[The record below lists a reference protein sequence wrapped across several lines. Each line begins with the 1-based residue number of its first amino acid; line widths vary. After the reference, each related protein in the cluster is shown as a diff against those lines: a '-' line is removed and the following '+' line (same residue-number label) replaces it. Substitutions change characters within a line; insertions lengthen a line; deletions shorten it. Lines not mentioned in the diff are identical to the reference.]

1 MQMNMNRREFLA
13 AFGTVAAG
21 AVLAGCGNSN
31 ATSTD
36 SSSDAK
42 SDEKKGMTL
51 IEDGKLTV
59 VAELG
64 FAPFEYMDEKTGEPV
79 GFDVDVIN
87 AVAEKMGLTAS
98 YLPNQKFDTLVPII
112 KQGGKADVSIAAVP
126 YLDSNQ
132 AIVVAKG
139 SSETEE
145 TLNDASKQVVC
156 QGGTTGDEWIGENLP
171 DAVRVP
177 VDDVTA
183 ALTGVQTGLYQAM
196 VVDLP
201 VASYMLSQSF
211 SDLEIVKEIPTGEQ
225 YGIAVSKD
233 NPELTQAV
241 NKALEDMKSD
251 GTMKEIE
258 TKWFGSRPP
267 QGSIS
272 AFQQIEKMAG
282 PFLGGV
288 PPTAYEWREDAA
300 PEQERRSGARA
311 GGPVCRGARGVL
323 RRGPGHPAG
332 SACHDHREG
341 HRQAQRGRRLRRHRC
356 YEHAPYLGGNG
367 RVRRGRLV
375 RDPAAARGRDL

>member
-36 SSSDAK
+36 SSSDTK

-112 KQGGKADVSIAAVP
+112 KQGGKADVSIAAITITDERMESVDFSEP

-201 VASYMLSQSF
+201 VASYMLAQSF
-211 SDLEIVKEIPTGEQ
+211 SDLQIVKEIPTGEQ

-258 TKWFGSRPP
+258 TKWFGSE
-267 QGSIS
+267 I
-272 AFQQIEKMAG
+272 
-282 PFLGGV
+282 
-288 PPTAYEWREDAA
+288 
-300 PEQERRSGARA
+300 
-311 GGPVCRGARGVL
+311 
-323 RRGPGHPAG
+323 
-332 SACHDHREG
+332 
-341 HRQAQRGRRLRRHRC
+341 
-356 YEHAPYLGGNG
+356 
-367 RVRRGRLV
+367 
-375 RDPAAARGRDL
+375 

>member
-1 MQMNMNRREFLA
+1 MQMNMNRRGFLA

-31 ATSTD
+31 AASTD

-87 AVAEKMGLTAS
+87 AVAEKMGLIAS

-112 KQGGKADVSIAAVP
+112 KQGGKADVSIAAITITDERLESVDFSEP

-139 SSETEE
+139 SSETQE

-201 VASYMLSQSF
+201 VASYMLAQSF
-211 SDLEIVKEIPTGEQ
+211 SDLQIVKEIPTGEQ

-258 TKWFGSRPP
+258 TKWFGSE
-267 QGSIS
+267 I
-272 AFQQIEKMAG
+272 
-282 PFLGGV
+282 
-288 PPTAYEWREDAA
+288 
-300 PEQERRSGARA
+300 
-311 GGPVCRGARGVL
+311 
-323 RRGPGHPAG
+323 
-332 SACHDHREG
+332 
-341 HRQAQRGRRLRRHRC
+341 
-356 YEHAPYLGGNG
+356 
-367 RVRRGRLV
+367 
-375 RDPAAARGRDL
+375 

>member
-31 ATSTD
+31 AASTD

-87 AVAEKMGLTAS
+87 AVAEKMGLIAS

-112 KQGGKADVSIAAVP
+112 KQGGKADVSIAAITITDERLESVDFSEP

-201 VASYMLSQSF
+201 VASYMLAQSF
-211 SDLEIVKEIPTGEQ
+211 SDLQIVKEIPTGEQ

-258 TKWFGSRPP
+258 TKWFGSE
-267 QGSIS
+267 I
-272 AFQQIEKMAG
+272 
-282 PFLGGV
+282 
-288 PPTAYEWREDAA
+288 
-300 PEQERRSGARA
+300 
-311 GGPVCRGARGVL
+311 
-323 RRGPGHPAG
+323 
-332 SACHDHREG
+332 
-341 HRQAQRGRRLRRHRC
+341 
-356 YEHAPYLGGNG
+356 
-367 RVRRGRLV
+367 
-375 RDPAAARGRDL
+375 

>member
-1 MQMNMNRREFLA
+1 MKMNMSRREFLA

-31 ATSTD
+31 AASTD

-42 SDEKKGMTL
+42 SDEKKGMAL

-112 KQGGKADVSIAAVP
+112 KQGGKADVSIAAITITDERMESVDFSEP

-201 VASYMLSQSF
+201 VASYMLAQSF
-211 SDLEIVKEIPTGEQ
+211 SDLQIVKEIPTGEQ

-258 TKWFGSRPP
+258 TKWFGSE
-267 QGSIS
+267 I
-272 AFQQIEKMAG
+272 
-282 PFLGGV
+282 
-288 PPTAYEWREDAA
+288 
-300 PEQERRSGARA
+300 
-311 GGPVCRGARGVL
+311 
-323 RRGPGHPAG
+323 
-332 SACHDHREG
+332 
-341 HRQAQRGRRLRRHRC
+341 
-356 YEHAPYLGGNG
+356 
-367 RVRRGRLV
+367 
-375 RDPAAARGRDL
+375 

>member
-1 MQMNMNRREFLA
+1 MQMNMNRLEFLA
-13 AFGTVAAG
+13 AFGTVAAS

-112 KQGGKADVSIAAVP
+112 KQGGKADCGVSNFTITDERMESVDFSEP

-201 VASYMLSQSF
+201 VASSMLSQSF

-258 TKWFGSRPP
+258 TKWFGSE
-267 QGSIS
+267 I
-272 AFQQIEKMAG
+272 
-282 PFLGGV
+282 
-288 PPTAYEWREDAA
+288 
-300 PEQERRSGARA
+300 
-311 GGPVCRGARGVL
+311 
-323 RRGPGHPAG
+323 
-332 SACHDHREG
+332 
-341 HRQAQRGRRLRRHRC
+341 
-356 YEHAPYLGGNG
+356 
-367 RVRRGRLV
+367 
-375 RDPAAARGRDL
+375 

>member
-31 ATSTD
+31 AASTD

-112 KQGGKADVSIAAVP
+112 KQGGKADVSIAAITITDERLESVDFSEP

-201 VASYMLSQSF
+201 VASYMLAQSF
-211 SDLEIVKEIPTGEQ
+211 SDLQIVKEIPTGEQ

-233 NPELTQAV
+233 NPELTQAI

-258 TKWFGSRPP
+258 TKWFGSE
-267 QGSIS
+267 I
-272 AFQQIEKMAG
+272 
-282 PFLGGV
+282 
-288 PPTAYEWREDAA
+288 
-300 PEQERRSGARA
+300 
-311 GGPVCRGARGVL
+311 
-323 RRGPGHPAG
+323 
-332 SACHDHREG
+332 
-341 HRQAQRGRRLRRHRC
+341 
-356 YEHAPYLGGNG
+356 
-367 RVRRGRLV
+367 
-375 RDPAAARGRDL
+375 

>member
-98 YLPNQKFDTLVPII
+98 YLPNQKFDTLVPIN
-112 KQGGKADVSIAAVP
+112 KQGGKADVSIAAITITDERMESVDFSEP

-258 TKWFGSRPP
+258 TKWFGSE
-267 QGSIS
+267 I
-272 AFQQIEKMAG
+272 
-282 PFLGGV
+282 
-288 PPTAYEWREDAA
+288 
-300 PEQERRSGARA
+300 
-311 GGPVCRGARGVL
+311 
-323 RRGPGHPAG
+323 
-332 SACHDHREG
+332 
-341 HRQAQRGRRLRRHRC
+341 
-356 YEHAPYLGGNG
+356 
-367 RVRRGRLV
+367 
-375 RDPAAARGRDL
+375 

>member
-31 ATSTD
+31 AASTD

-112 KQGGKADVSIAAVP
+112 KQGGKADVSIAAVTITDERLESVDFSEP

-258 TKWFGSRPP
+258 TKWFGSE
-267 QGSIS
+267 I
-272 AFQQIEKMAG
+272 
-282 PFLGGV
+282 
-288 PPTAYEWREDAA
+288 
-300 PEQERRSGARA
+300 
-311 GGPVCRGARGVL
+311 
-323 RRGPGHPAG
+323 
-332 SACHDHREG
+332 
-341 HRQAQRGRRLRRHRC
+341 
-356 YEHAPYLGGNG
+356 
-367 RVRRGRLV
+367 
-375 RDPAAARGRDL
+375 

>member
-112 KQGGKADVSIAAVP
+112 KQGGKADVSIAAITITDERLESVDFSEP

-139 SSETEE
+139 SSETQE

-183 ALTGVQTGLYQAM
+183 ALTGVQTGHYQAM

-201 VASYMLSQSF
+201 VASYMLAQSF

-258 TKWFGSRPP
+258 TKWFGSE
-267 QGSIS
+267 I
-272 AFQQIEKMAG
+272 
-282 PFLGGV
+282 
-288 PPTAYEWREDAA
+288 
-300 PEQERRSGARA
+300 
-311 GGPVCRGARGVL
+311 
-323 RRGPGHPAG
+323 
-332 SACHDHREG
+332 
-341 HRQAQRGRRLRRHRC
+341 
-356 YEHAPYLGGNG
+356 
-367 RVRRGRLV
+367 
-375 RDPAAARGRDL
+375 

>member
-112 KQGGKADVSIAAVP
+112 KQGGKADVSIAAITITDERMESVDFSEP

-201 VASYMLSQSF
+201 VASYMLAQSF
-211 SDLEIVKEIPTGEQ
+211 SDLQIVKEIPTGEQ

-258 TKWFGSRPP
+258 TKWFGSE
-267 QGSIS
+267 I
-272 AFQQIEKMAG
+272 
-282 PFLGGV
+282 
-288 PPTAYEWREDAA
+288 
-300 PEQERRSGARA
+300 
-311 GGPVCRGARGVL
+311 
-323 RRGPGHPAG
+323 
-332 SACHDHREG
+332 
-341 HRQAQRGRRLRRHRC
+341 
-356 YEHAPYLGGNG
+356 
-367 RVRRGRLV
+367 
-375 RDPAAARGRDL
+375 

>member
-112 KQGGKADVSIAAVP
+112 KQGGKADVSIAAITITDERMESVDFSEP

-201 VASYMLSQSF
+201 VASYMLAQSF
-211 SDLEIVKEIPTGEQ
+211 SDLQIVKEIPTGEQ

-233 NPELTQAV
+233 NPELTQVV

-258 TKWFGSRPP
+258 TKWFGSE
-267 QGSIS
+267 I
-272 AFQQIEKMAG
+272 
-282 PFLGGV
+282 
-288 PPTAYEWREDAA
+288 
-300 PEQERRSGARA
+300 
-311 GGPVCRGARGVL
+311 
-323 RRGPGHPAG
+323 
-332 SACHDHREG
+332 
-341 HRQAQRGRRLRRHRC
+341 
-356 YEHAPYLGGNG
+356 
-367 RVRRGRLV
+367 
-375 RDPAAARGRDL
+375 

>member
-1 MQMNMNRREFLA
+1 MKMNMNRREFLA

-112 KQGGKADVSIAAVP
+112 KQGGKADVSIAAVTITDERMESVDFSEP

-251 GTMKEIE
+251 GTMKEVE
-258 TKWFGSRPP
+258 TKWFGSE
-267 QGSIS
+267 I
-272 AFQQIEKMAG
+272 
-282 PFLGGV
+282 
-288 PPTAYEWREDAA
+288 
-300 PEQERRSGARA
+300 
-311 GGPVCRGARGVL
+311 
-323 RRGPGHPAG
+323 
-332 SACHDHREG
+332 
-341 HRQAQRGRRLRRHRC
+341 
-356 YEHAPYLGGNG
+356 
-367 RVRRGRLV
+367 
-375 RDPAAARGRDL
+375 

>member
-1 MQMNMNRREFLA
+1 MNMNRREFLA

-112 KQGGKADVSIAAVP
+112 KQGGKADVSIAAVTITDERMESVDFSEP

-258 TKWFGSRPP
+258 TKWFGSE
-267 QGSIS
+267 I
-272 AFQQIEKMAG
+272 
-282 PFLGGV
+282 
-288 PPTAYEWREDAA
+288 
-300 PEQERRSGARA
+300 
-311 GGPVCRGARGVL
+311 
-323 RRGPGHPAG
+323 
-332 SACHDHREG
+332 
-341 HRQAQRGRRLRRHRC
+341 
-356 YEHAPYLGGNG
+356 
-367 RVRRGRLV
+367 
-375 RDPAAARGRDL
+375 

>member
-112 KQGGKADVSIAAVP
+112 KQGGKADVSIAAITITDDRLESVDFSEP

-201 VASYMLSQSF
+201 VASYMLAQSF

-258 TKWFGSRPP
+258 TKWFGSE
-267 QGSIS
+267 I
-272 AFQQIEKMAG
+272 
-282 PFLGGV
+282 
-288 PPTAYEWREDAA
+288 
-300 PEQERRSGARA
+300 
-311 GGPVCRGARGVL
+311 
-323 RRGPGHPAG
+323 
-332 SACHDHREG
+332 
-341 HRQAQRGRRLRRHRC
+341 
-356 YEHAPYLGGNG
+356 
-367 RVRRGRLV
+367 
-375 RDPAAARGRDL
+375 

>member
-31 ATSTD
+31 AASTD

-87 AVAEKMGLTAS
+87 AIAEKMGLTAS

-112 KQGGKADVSIAAVP
+112 KQGGKADVSIAAITITDERLESVDFSEP

-201 VASYMLSQSF
+201 VASYMLAQSF

-258 TKWFGSRPP
+258 TKWFGSE
-267 QGSIS
+267 I
-272 AFQQIEKMAG
+272 
-282 PFLGGV
+282 
-288 PPTAYEWREDAA
+288 
-300 PEQERRSGARA
+300 
-311 GGPVCRGARGVL
+311 
-323 RRGPGHPAG
+323 
-332 SACHDHREG
+332 
-341 HRQAQRGRRLRRHRC
+341 
-356 YEHAPYLGGNG
+356 
-367 RVRRGRLV
+367 
-375 RDPAAARGRDL
+375 

>member
-31 ATSTD
+31 AASTD

-87 AVAEKMGLTAS
+87 AVAEKMGLAAS

-112 KQGGKADVSIAAVP
+112 KQGGKADVSIAAITITDERLESVDFSEP

-201 VASYMLSQSF
+201 VASYMLAQSF
-211 SDLEIVKEIPTGEQ
+211 SDLQIVKEIPTGEQ

-258 TKWFGSRPP
+258 TKWFGSE
-267 QGSIS
+267 I
-272 AFQQIEKMAG
+272 
-282 PFLGGV
+282 
-288 PPTAYEWREDAA
+288 
-300 PEQERRSGARA
+300 
-311 GGPVCRGARGVL
+311 
-323 RRGPGHPAG
+323 
-332 SACHDHREG
+332 
-341 HRQAQRGRRLRRHRC
+341 
-356 YEHAPYLGGNG
+356 
-367 RVRRGRLV
+367 
-375 RDPAAARGRDL
+375 

>member
-31 ATSTD
+31 AASID

-51 IEDGKLTV
+51 VEDGKLTV

-112 KQGGKADVSIAAVP
+112 KQGGKADVSIAAITITDERLESVDFSEP

-201 VASYMLSQSF
+201 VASYMLAQSF

-258 TKWFGSRPP
+258 TKWFGSE
-267 QGSIS
+267 I
-272 AFQQIEKMAG
+272 
-282 PFLGGV
+282 
-288 PPTAYEWREDAA
+288 
-300 PEQERRSGARA
+300 
-311 GGPVCRGARGVL
+311 
-323 RRGPGHPAG
+323 
-332 SACHDHREG
+332 
-341 HRQAQRGRRLRRHRC
+341 
-356 YEHAPYLGGNG
+356 
-367 RVRRGRLV
+367 
-375 RDPAAARGRDL
+375 

>member
-112 KQGGKADVSIAAVP
+112 KQGGNADVSIAAITITDERMESVDFSEP

-258 TKWFGSRPP
+258 TKWFGSE
-267 QGSIS
+267 I
-272 AFQQIEKMAG
+272 
-282 PFLGGV
+282 
-288 PPTAYEWREDAA
+288 
-300 PEQERRSGARA
+300 
-311 GGPVCRGARGVL
+311 
-323 RRGPGHPAG
+323 
-332 SACHDHREG
+332 
-341 HRQAQRGRRLRRHRC
+341 
-356 YEHAPYLGGNG
+356 
-367 RVRRGRLV
+367 
-375 RDPAAARGRDL
+375 

>member
-112 KQGGKADVSIAAVP
+112 KQGGKADVSIAAVTITDERMESVDFSEP

-225 YGIAVSKD
+225 YGLAVSKD

-258 TKWFGSRPP
+258 TKWFGSE
-267 QGSIS
+267 I
-272 AFQQIEKMAG
+272 
-282 PFLGGV
+282 
-288 PPTAYEWREDAA
+288 
-300 PEQERRSGARA
+300 
-311 GGPVCRGARGVL
+311 
-323 RRGPGHPAG
+323 
-332 SACHDHREG
+332 
-341 HRQAQRGRRLRRHRC
+341 
-356 YEHAPYLGGNG
+356 
-367 RVRRGRLV
+367 
-375 RDPAAARGRDL
+375 

>member
-112 KQGGKADVSIAAVP
+112 KQGGKADVSIAAITITDERMESVDFSEP

-139 SSETEE
+139 SSETQE

-201 VASYMLSQSF
+201 VASYMLAQSF
-211 SDLEIVKEIPTGEQ
+211 SDLQIVKEIPTGEQ

-258 TKWFGSRPP
+258 TKWFGSE
-267 QGSIS
+267 I
-272 AFQQIEKMAG
+272 
-282 PFLGGV
+282 
-288 PPTAYEWREDAA
+288 
-300 PEQERRSGARA
+300 
-311 GGPVCRGARGVL
+311 
-323 RRGPGHPAG
+323 
-332 SACHDHREG
+332 
-341 HRQAQRGRRLRRHRC
+341 
-356 YEHAPYLGGNG
+356 
-367 RVRRGRLV
+367 
-375 RDPAAARGRDL
+375 

>member
-112 KQGGKADVSIAAVP
+112 KQGGKADVSIAAITITDERMESVDFSEP

-156 QGGTTGDEWIGENLP
+156 QGGTTGDELIGENLP

-258 TKWFGSRPP
+258 TKWFGSE
-267 QGSIS
+267 I
-272 AFQQIEKMAG
+272 
-282 PFLGGV
+282 
-288 PPTAYEWREDAA
+288 
-300 PEQERRSGARA
+300 
-311 GGPVCRGARGVL
+311 
-323 RRGPGHPAG
+323 
-332 SACHDHREG
+332 
-341 HRQAQRGRRLRRHRC
+341 
-356 YEHAPYLGGNG
+356 
-367 RVRRGRLV
+367 
-375 RDPAAARGRDL
+375 

>member
-112 KQGGKADVSIAAVP
+112 KQGGKADVSIAAVTITDERMESVDFSEP

-211 SDLEIVKEIPTGEQ
+211 SDLEIVKEISTGEQ

-258 TKWFGSRPP
+258 TKWFGSE
-267 QGSIS
+267 I
-272 AFQQIEKMAG
+272 
-282 PFLGGV
+282 
-288 PPTAYEWREDAA
+288 
-300 PEQERRSGARA
+300 
-311 GGPVCRGARGVL
+311 
-323 RRGPGHPAG
+323 
-332 SACHDHREG
+332 
-341 HRQAQRGRRLRRHRC
+341 
-356 YEHAPYLGGNG
+356 
-367 RVRRGRLV
+367 
-375 RDPAAARGRDL
+375 